1 MLRTFLLSGQKRK
14 KIFGMAPS
22 ASKHQKRT
30 SRVVIRPVECGEAQG
45 QRGIPGTIEYPGGD
59 GAVNGLE
66 RSCGAEGSSAAF
78 AIEEVLVCIFCDRE
92 APSFAKLSHHVGY
105 VHQVSYRDWCNV
117 VERKQQVL
125 RRSVKSE
132 GEDAMLEPV
141 LTPVPRIPRGRTLC
155 DCHPH
160 AGGAKP
166 HDVYGQLASG
176 RRYIYH
182 DLDGISYLRK
192 TTSRQVQWGSVP
204 RVVFEVRTP
213 GERPLY
219 LIGDR
224 WGGHY
229 THDLPEN
236 LTLPRHVVDL

>member
-1 MLRTFLLSGQKRK
+1 MLWAFSLTRQKREK
-14 KIFGMAPS
+14 TFGMAS
-22 ASKHQKRT
+22 RASEHKKRT
-30 SRVVIRPVECGEAQG
+30 SRVVIRPVECGEVQG
-45 QRGIPGTIEYPGGD
+45 QRGVPGTLEHPGEVGSVD
-59 GAVNGLE
+59 GLE
-66 RSCGAEGSSAAF
+66 RPCGAEGSPAAF

-105 VHQVSYRDWCNV
+105 VHQISYKDWCDV
-117 VERKQQVL
+117 VARNYQVL
-125 RRSVKSE
+125 PRSTKSE
-132 GEDAMLEPV
+132 GDAVLEPV